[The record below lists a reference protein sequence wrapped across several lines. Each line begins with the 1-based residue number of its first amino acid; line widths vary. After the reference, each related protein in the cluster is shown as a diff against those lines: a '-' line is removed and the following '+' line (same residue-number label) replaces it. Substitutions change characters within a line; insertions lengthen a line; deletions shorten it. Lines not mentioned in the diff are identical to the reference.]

1 MRVLIVEDEPKLA
14 ASLDEGLREAD
25 YTVDVAS
32 DGEEAL
38 DFTRTST
45 YDAIVLDIQLPR
57 VDGLEVCRR
66 VRAHGSATPILL
78 LTARDTVE
86 DKVAGLDRGADDY
99 LTNPFELAEL
109 LARLRAL
116 LRRTGAQKDGL
127 LRLGDLTLDPAARTV
142 HRAERPIELTKR
154 EYAILE
160 TLLRRPG
167 WVMTRDAIIESVW
180 GFEFPDSS
188 NLIEVY
194 VGRLRRKLGEPSLI
208 QTVRGTGYR
217 MQEPA
222 A

>member
-1 MRVLIVEDEPKLA
+1 MRILVVEDEPKLA
-14 ASLDEGLREAD
+14 ASLDEGLHEAE
-25 YTVDVAS
+25 YIVDIAS

-38 DFTRTST
+38 HFTSTST

-57 VDGLEVCRR
+57 VNGLEVCRQ
-66 VRAHGSATPILL
+66 VRHRGSQTPILL
-78 LTARDTVE
+78 LTARDTLA
-86 DKVAGLDRGADDY
+86 DKVAGLDHGADDY
-99 LTNPFELAEL
+99 LTKPFELAEL

-116 LRRTGAQKDGL
+116 LRRNGSQKDGL
-127 LRLGDLTLDPAARTV
+127 LRVADLTLDPASRAV
-142 HRAERPIELTKR
+142 QRAERPIDLTKR

-160 TLLRRPG
+160 TLLRHPG
-167 WVMTRDAIIESVW
+167 WVVTRDAIIDSVW

-194 VGRLRRKLGEPSLI
+194 VGRLRRKLGDPGLI

-217 MQEPA
+217 IQEPA